1 MRFALRV
8 AEFAAVMLL
17 IARGTA
23 AAAPYWNPSPTFIKN
38 DCKDNLRDYGSRL
51 EGWPA
56 NTGWPAWLTKCQSTP
71 EDFLDGAN
79 PPASHHFNTPTR
91 CEFSKNGFGNVD
103 GVWGHFAVAKTCPVH
118 YTVGPGCAIGQV
130 RSTASV
136 AGAVAVMLGIG
147 VIISIRRRRRS
158 RSGSTVA

>member
-23 AAAPYWNPSPTFIKN
+23 AAAPHWNPSPTFIKN
-38 DCKDNLRDYGSRL
+38 NCKDNIRDYGSRL
-51 EGWPA
+51 EGWPN
-56 NTGWPAWLTKCQSTP
+56 NTGWPAWLTTCQSTP
-71 EDFLDGAN
+71 ADFLDGTN
-79 PPASHHFNTPTR
+79 PAMHHFNSPTR

-103 GVWGHFAVAKTCPVH
+103 GVWGHFAVPETCPVN

-130 RSTASV
+130 RGQSTASV

-147 VIISIRRRRRS
+147 VIISMRRRRRS
-158 RSGSTVA
+158 RLWE